1 MSKFGVSTANALEM
15 LKVRKK
21 AKFDFNLWVNIS
33 RIRTAT
39 ALISSIILRL
49 HFRNVFS
56 KFGV

>member
-21 AKFDFNLWVNIS
+21 AKFDFNLGVNIS
-33 RIRTAT
+33 RIRTAR
-39 ALISSIILRL
+39 ALILSIILRL